1 MNKTELV
8 KAVAEKAKLTQAQAN
23 EAITATIETIEHA
36 LKKGDQ
42 VAIAGF
48 GTFVAKT
55 REAREGRNPRTG
67 EKVQIAAK
75 TSASWKPSAALREL
89 K

>member
-8 KAVAEKAKLTQAQAN
+8 KAVADKAKLTQTQAN
-23 EAITATIETIEHA
+23 EAVTAVVETIEA
-36 LKKGDQ
+36 TLRKGDQ

-48 GTFVAKT
+48 GTFVAKK

-75 TSASWKPSAALREL
+75 TSASWKPSASLKEL
-89 K
+89 